1 MTRFVALVALLA
13 LSFGLVADNTKTP
26 TPVGPQKVVAGCQS
40 SVFMITIEKK
50 TATGFLVC
58 RNPALVVTTAHTV
71 AKVEDPAD
79 IKVWTRLEEKG
90 GSRRVRAIHLH
101 KDFKKDRTEKEA
113 YSPDVA
119 LLELAPGAPLKEPLS
134 LAVCSATEDLRGHE
148 IMSIGFPFYAAAGQE
163 YKDAEA
169 AVQVGIVRRVVG
181 FNWSTKLPR
190 SQRSMIELSFDQWPG
205 DSGSPII
212 SQSSGKVLGVS
223 HGTNRRNLKRKG
235 SEIETV
241 LFQRSGAIHVREVWA
256 LLEQTKMKKL
266 VNQPAAK

>member
-1 MTRFVALVALLA
+1 MARFFALIVLLV
-13 LSFGLVADNTKTP
+13 LSFGLTADTTKALP
-26 TPVGPQKVVAGCQS
+26 PSGVQKVVADCQP

-58 RNPALVVTTAHTV
+58 RNPVLVVTTAHTV

-79 IKVWTRLEEKG
+79 IKVWTRLGKKKDA
-90 GSRRVRAIHLH
+90 RRVRAIHPH
-101 KDFKKDRTEKEA
+101 KGFKNDRTEKEA

-119 LLELAPGAPLKEPLS
+119 LLELEMGPVLQEPLG
-134 LAVCSATEDLRGHE
+134 LAAHAPNEDLRGHE
-148 IMSIGFPFYAAAGQE
+148 IIGIGFPFYAAAGQE

-181 FNWSTKLPR
+181 FDWSTKLPL
-190 SQRSMIELSFDQWPG
+190 SQRSMFELSFDQWPG

-212 SQSSGKVLGVS
+212 SLSSGKVLGVS

-241 LFQRSGAIHVREVWA
+241 LFQRSGAIHIREVWA

-266 VNQPAAK
+266 VN